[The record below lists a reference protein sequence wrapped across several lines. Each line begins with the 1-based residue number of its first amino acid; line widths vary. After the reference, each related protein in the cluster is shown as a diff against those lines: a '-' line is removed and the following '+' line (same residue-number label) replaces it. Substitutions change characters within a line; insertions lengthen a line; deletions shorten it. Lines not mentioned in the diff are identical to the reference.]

1 MVKLLKIHDYDAWID
16 LAKEVEHLFGPMVD
30 SGEFKE
36 GILACINNNN
46 AFGIESG
53 DGKLAGVM
61 AIDRES
67 NEILWLAVK
76 SQYRGNK
83 YGDILVKKAIE
94 ELANRGDVIVQTFA
108 QGVIEGASARVI
120 YERNGFVDLKPS
132 GINPAGIETVI
143 MIKKAE

>member
-1 MVKLLKIHDYDAWID
+1 MVKLLTIQDYDAWID

-53 DGKLAGVM
+53 DM
-61 AIDRES
+61 
-67 NEILWLAVK
+67 
-76 SQYRGNK
+76 
-83 YGDILVKKAIE
+83 LVKKAIE
-94 ELANRGDVIVQTFA
+94 EFANRGDVIVQTFA

-120 YERNGFVDLKPS
+120 YERNGFVDLKPF